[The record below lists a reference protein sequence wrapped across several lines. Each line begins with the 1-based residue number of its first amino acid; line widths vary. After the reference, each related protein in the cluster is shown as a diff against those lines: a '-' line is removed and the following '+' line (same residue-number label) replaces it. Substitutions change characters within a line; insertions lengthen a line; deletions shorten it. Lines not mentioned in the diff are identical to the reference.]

1 VPPAPTATSVPV
13 GTIQARAVWV
23 DPIDTSCTAVRA
35 VPTTDGY
42 ITGTAIGFTPSSA
55 SQPAAQY
62 QVGAVYEEF
71 ANIVTGSYTMDIV
84 PPTADWA
91 YTRSCWTNVTTGA
104 VGEGRTR
111 LPCYNS
117 RHTRSTGDHC
127 MPENN
132 ELEKT
137 LWQAADK
144 MRSNMD
150 AAEYKHVVLGL
161 IFLKYISDAFNDM
174 HAKLAAGGGEFEGA
188 NPEDPDEYL
197 ANNVFFVP
205 ELSRW
210 GAGRAIE
217 VKQPQVAEIFSNR
230 VSHSQMFTGD
240 LGFGSR
246 AGRANN
252 IEVTYRGKSVA
263 AIPSSSFGQPQGG
276 FDQAPV
282 LQTNSHRERQTVK
295 TNHKARQREQWVAK
309 SGSKA
314 KENRAVEAL
323 NTRMQ
328 MAAITSQTEAP
339 GTEPLLP
346 FGTFEEVSPVAY
358 AALLPF
364 GKFNKRRAAL
374 LLSLSAL
381 LASCAAPATAPVIVM
396 ETRPA
401 PAITAPAIAT
411 ETPPPPI
418 DIASVHPDFHDTD
431 IFSQV
436 PFSPGATPDQLTAA
450 NPLGL
455 PTYALD
461 AYSQNIEAIQAKVTG
476 EQGAKVFWSA
486 DYSKKFVLLT
496 RVNGG
501 VTEVA
506 VIAAGADN
514 ISYHPNAEWFDFTPA
529 EAPKYIWVALPGGY
543 TADSLIGGYK
553 GEYPVWGVSD
563 AEQMPAAVYAPGSD
577 AQFVENPAIVQP
589 FAIESLTL
597 APEQAAAMK
606 AHRGLEASITAEAEG
621 TFSTSVQILHTQGQ
635 PVTETM
641 QVDPN
646 TLHEDLNSKNEFGD
660 TPVMITV
667 DGKKLYWIQEEGGWV
682 SVEISTDSQKPV
694 LIPLGKSEIVTRI
707 AIVEFPEDFS
717 QASVERWK
725 NKTASH
731 ALLFES
737 REVNANT
744 GERTR
749 FGFITNRTLADQ
761 DLTYDNSP
769 VKNID
774 AWFAMI
780 LPDGTKFEFFP
791 TKWLDPKNPRDPQG
805 DEWKIILCA
814 MGTEIS
820 DNPQN
825 LDQFERDLN
834 ESRGN
839 APVRYVIPIIKA
851 QNGFFNNPNL
861 PTALP
866 INQPSLAKLLTYLGN
881 SFAKL
886 KIPIASEW
894 DMTYESWINYNWDRV
909 NKENPSVG
917 SSPEIGDPQYDDEFF
932 SPDTQTLIFPAF
944 VMRR

>member
-1 VPPAPTATSVPV
+1 MQQHKERYPL
-13 GTIQARAVWV
+13 GK
-23 DPIDTSCTAVRA
+23 AVRQ
-35 VPTTDGY
+35 G
-42 ITGTAIGFTPSSA
+42 IML
-55 SQPAAQY
+55 
-62 QVGAVYEEF
+62 GAT
-71 ANIVTGSYTMDIV
+71 I
-84 PPTADWA
+84 
-91 YTRSCWTNVTTGA
+91 
-104 VGEGRTR
+104 
-111 LPCYNS
+111 
-117 RHTRSTGDHC
+117 
-127 MPENN
+127 
-132 ELEKT
+132 
-137 LWQAADK
+137 
-144 MRSNMD
+144 
-150 AAEYKHVVLGL
+150 
-161 IFLKYISDAFNDM
+161 
-174 HAKLAAGGGEFEGA
+174 
-188 NPEDPDEYL
+188 
-197 ANNVFFVP
+197 
-205 ELSRW
+205 W
-210 GAGRAIE
+210 GMGRAME
-217 VKQPQVAEIFSNR
+217 VKQPQVAELFSNR
-230 VSHSQMFTGD
+230 PSLSQMFTGD
-240 LGFGSR
+240 AAFGSHADR
-246 AGRANN
+246 HSNVEVKFRGR
-252 IEVTYRGKSVA
+252 SVA
-263 AIPSSSFGQPQGG
+263 AIPASSFGQPQGG
-276 FDQAPV
+276 FDQVPV
-282 LQTNSHRERQTVK
+282 SQTNSHRERQTTK
-295 TNHKARQREQWVAK
+295 ANHKARQREQWVAK
-309 SGSKA
+309 SGSKT

-323 NTRMQ
+323 NTRVQ
-328 MAAITSQTEAP
+328 MAAITSQTETP
-339 GTEPLLP
+339 RNEPLLP
-346 FGTFEEVSPVAY
+346 FGTFEEISPVAY

-364 GKFNKRRAAL
+364 GKFNKRQATL

-381 LASCAAPATAPVIVM
+381 LASCAVPQTALPAVATEISPAPTIMAPVAAT
-396 ETRPA
+396 ETMTP
-401 PAITAPAIAT
+401 PPGFQT
-411 ETPPPPI
+411 ETPPPPV
-418 DIASVHPDFHDTD
+418 DIASVHPDFHDAG
-431 IFSQV
+431 IFGQV
-436 PFSPGATPDQLTAA
+436 SFSSGATPDQLTAT

-455 PTYALD
+455 PAYALD
-461 AYSQNIEAIQAKVTG
+461 AYSQNIKAIEAKVTG
-476 EQGAKVFWSA
+476 EQGAKVFWSS
-486 DYSKKFVLLT
+486 DYSKNFVLLT
-496 RVNGG
+496 RENGG

-514 ISYHPNAEWFDFTPA
+514 ISYHPNAEWFDFTPT
-529 EAPKYIWVALPGGY
+529 EAPKYIWVALPSGY
-543 TADSLIGGYK
+543 TADSLIGGYR

-563 AEQMPAAVYAPGSD
+563 AEHLPAAVYAPGSD
-577 AQFVENPAIVQP
+577 AQFVENPTIVQP

-621 TFSTSVQILHTQGQ
+621 KFSTSVQILHTQGQ